1 MFARDLTSRKRTEAQ
16 RSALETQLRE
26 AHKMQ
31 ALGTMAGGIAHDFNN
46 IVGAILGNV
55 ELAKT
60 DSSHQPQL
68 LDSLLEIEKAGRR
81 ARDLVRQILTFSRNE
96 PPARRAVHPRHAI
109 QESEKLLRMGLP
121 PAIELAIDAP
131 ADLPPMLA
139 DPAQVE
145 QALFNLTNNAIHAIH
160 NSMHSGGK
168 ITIRARLALP
178 DLGLVQRFDLQPD
191 NYIAL
196 TVQDN
201 GPGMDAATQERIF
214 EPFFTTKPV
223 GQGCTFTLYFP
234 LLPASTAAI
243 FTAPRLQRV
252 KPLESAALP
261 VTLHSAPQMQHHVM
275 YVDDDAAMVHLVQRL
290 LRRRGYQI
298 TTFEDPRA
306 AVQALHAAPHAFDL
320 VVTDYNMP
328 GYCGLDLLK
337 AAQSIRPD
345 LPVALA
351 SGYVTSEISEQ
362 ALAAGALAL
371 IYKPN
376 DVSELCAIV
385 DQLLHPNTH
394 ATTDWH
400 ER

>member
-1 MFARDLTSRKRTEAQ
+1 
-16 RSALETQLRE
+16 
-26 AHKMQ
+26 
-31 ALGTMAGGIAHDFNN
+31 
-46 IVGAILGNV
+46 
-55 ELAKT
+55 
-60 DSSHQPQL
+60 
-68 LDSLLEIEKAGRR
+68 
-81 ARDLVRQILTFSRNE
+81 
-96 PPARRAVHPRHAI
+96 
-109 QESEKLLRMGLP
+109 
-121 PAIELAIDAP
+121 
-131 ADLPPMLA
+131 
-139 DPAQVE
+139 
-145 QALFNLTNNAIHAIH
+145 
-160 NSMHSGGK
+160 
-168 ITIRARLALP
+168 
-178 DLGLVQRFDLQPD
+178 
-191 NYIAL
+191 
-196 TVQDN
+196 
-201 GPGMDAATQERIF
+201 
-214 EPFFTTKPV
+214 
-223 GQGCTFTLYFP
+223 
-234 LLPASTAAI
+234 
-243 FTAPRLQRV
+243 
-252 KPLESAALP
+252 
-261 VTLHSAPQMQHHVM
+261 MQHHVM

-371 IYKPN
+371 IHKPN